1 MIRRATKDDI
11 QEIFDLCRAQV
22 GRGDCVWS
30 DEYPCMDNFTFDQAN
45 NNLFAFF
52 VEGDAKIAGCLSI
65 ESPNDLEEMDEVE
78 LHGDLAIEISRVA
91 IRTDLQGKGLATKMV
106 NEFIDLM
113 RQEGIR
119 AIQLLVAK
127 SNPAA
132 ITTYANAGFIIK
144 GECFMFGHDY
154 YIAEIIIGDIE
165 IRAAG
170 ANDLDGLLALYQDLH
185 DNKIPEDLAPAQKA
199 WTQIMADSNH
209 RVIVAVRNSRIVSS
223 VVCVIVPNLTHD
235 QRPYALIENVVT
247 ASDFRGQGLA
257 TKCLNYAYTLAL
269 SKNCYKLMLLTGAK
283 DEKTLNF
290 YRNAN
295 YNSNDKT
302 AFIRWIK

>member
-1 MIRRATKDDI
+1 MIRRATTEDI
-11 QEIFDLCRAQV
+11 HEIYALCKAQV
-22 GRGDCVWS
+22 GREGCVWS

-52 VEGDAKIAGCLSI
+52 VEGDEQIAGCLSI
-65 ESPNDLEEMDEVE
+65 ESPNDLEDMDEVE
-78 LHGDLAIEISRVA
+78 LHGDIAVEISRVA

-113 RQEGIR
+113 RQEGIK

-132 ITTYANAGFIIK
+132 IRTYANSGFIIK

-154 YIAEIIIGDIE
+154 YIAELIIGDIK
-165 IRAAG
+165 IRTAG

-185 DNKIPEDLAPAQKA
+185 DNRIPQDLTPAQKA
-199 WTQIMADSNH
+199 WSQIMADPNH
-209 RVIVAVRNSRIVSS
+209 HIIVAESDDRIVSS

-247 ASDFRGQGLA
+247 ASDFRGKGLA
-257 TKCLNYAYTLAL
+257 TKCLDYAYTLAL
-269 SKNCYKLMLLTGAK
+269 SRNCYKLMLLTGAK

-290 YRNAN
+290 YRNAK